1 MGSGPRGLCWD
12 NEVFEEPLGAI
23 LGRPANRA
31 DSMDDMALRLR
42 NTLTRHVEQ
51 VEPIEPDR
59 VRMYTCGPTV
69 YRYAH
74 VGNLRSN
81 LLADLIRRTL
91 LYHGIDVFH
100 VKNITDVGHLRDEGF
115 DRGQDPML
123 VAAGLEHKT
132 PAEIADAYEAAFHAD
147 EAAVNILPA
156 HVFPRATEHIAEM
169 LTLAE
174 ALEDLGYAYAT
185 PEGNVYYDVGR
196 FDGYGR
202 LSGNTLADLRAGHRG
217 DIEPDKHDPADFA
230 LWKAAGPGRI
240 LKWSS
245 ERWGEGFPGWHIEC
259 SAMAMRYLG
268 PQFDIHTGGID
279 NVFPHHEDEI
289 AQSAPIVGAPPA
301 RTWVHGEFLLMDG
314 RKMAKSAGNFQ
325 RVTELAD
332 RGIDPLALRYLAL
345 TSRYSRKLEY
355 SDRSIE
361 AAAAALGSLRTGLS
375 GLGPPPAAG
384 PWSAPPVLRAGAAG
398 DRPIGVAH
406 GVAGHGTSDVAAF
419 VVADR
424 ADAPSVPL
432 SADGLA
438 LHDRFVAAIDNDLDM
453 PVALALLREIL
464 RAPLPED
471 ERRWL
476 ILDADLVLGLDLD
489 RVWAEAGAS
498 ASQSAT
504 VPAEAVALLAARHGA
519 RAEKDYARAD
529 ALRAELAG
537 MGWDV
542 IDGPAGS
549 RLTRRGVDTPG

>member
-1 MGSGPRGLCWD
+1 
-12 NEVFEEPLGAI
+12 
-23 LGRPANRA
+23 
-31 DSMDDMALRLR
+31 MALRLR
-42 NTLTRHVEQ
+42 NTLTRRVD
-51 VEPIEPDR
+51 PIEPLEPGR

-81 LLADLIRRTL
+81 LLADLIRRAL
-91 LYHGIDVFH
+91 LYHGIGVFH

-169 LTLAE
+169 LSLAE
-174 ALEDLGYAYAT
+174 ALEDLGHAYAT

-217 DIEPDKHDPADFA
+217 DIEPDKRDPADFA
-230 LWKAAGPGRI
+230 LWKAAGPGRL
-240 LKWSS
+240 LKWPSD
-245 ERWGEGFPGWHIEC
+245 RWGEGFPGWHIEC

-289 AQSAPIVGAPPA
+289 AQSTPIVGDVPA

-325 RVTELAD
+325 RVTELVD
-332 RGIDPLALRYLAL
+332 RGLDPLALRYLFL

-361 AAAAALGSLRTGLS
+361 AAAAALASLRAGLR
-375 GLGPPPAAG
+375 GLGAPPADG
-384 PWSAPPVLRAGAAG
+384 PWGKPAVLRAGAAG
-398 DRPIGVAH
+398 DRPTGIAAGA
-406 GVAGHGTSDVAAF
+406 AGHGTLGTDPF
-419 VVADR
+419 PITDR
-424 ADAPSVPL
+424 AGSPTAPL
-432 SADGLA
+432 TAEGRTF
-438 LHDRFVAAIDNDLDM
+438 HDRFVAAIDDDLDM
-453 PVALALLREIL
+453 PVALALLRQIL
-464 RAPLPED
+464 RAPLSAD

-489 RVWAEAGAS
+489 LVSTQSVTA
-498 ASQSAT
+498 ASQDAT
-504 VPAEAVALLAARHGA
+504 IPADAAALLAARDEA
-519 RAEKDYARAD
+519 RAAKDFARAD
-529 ALRAELAG
+529 TLRDELAG
-537 MGWDV
+537 IGWDV
-542 IDGPAGS
+542 IDGRVGS
-549 RLTRRGVDTPG
+549 RLTRRGSDVSD